1 MPSSFQGGSSFEETL
16 KAFQTIVEKYAEQM
30 KALDPSNPVD
40 PDLIVKR
47 LRALGV
53 SSDEHLRRLKHEDIE
68 ACFPTVLGQKPSLLV
83 REIADMFRGKGR
95 PTNGTPVIPV
105 GVSEKAASKMTAE
118 ELVSSYNPLEAENP
132 VGKRLQ
138 SLSRGEAFLVFD
150 QNGLLDVDCSLQ
162 LLAEL
167 VQGHQGRTNFLH
179 PRGEVVEVHKVG
191 YRPPVFVDENPIYQG
206 RTLRGQD
213 CDQLNRSWEGISLQ
227 VRQLVRLIVEL
238 REVDVVGPGGRDS
251 AHNLMNLALEAN
263 AFKTLQQRYPTAAL
277 KFKNLEVLGKLPTM
291 RAVLVSSGSHGK
303 RGPFDNA
310 KRVGA

>member
-1 MPSSFQGGSSFEETL
+1 MPSSFQGDSSFEETL
-16 KAFQTIVEKYAEQM
+16 RAFQTLVEKYAEQM
-30 KALDPSNPVD
+30 KDLDPSNPVD

-53 SSDEHLRRLKHEDIE
+53 TSDEHLRRLKHEDIE

-95 PTNGTPVIPV
+95 VSATTPAIPV
-105 GVSEKAASKMTAE
+105 GVSDRAASRMTAE
-118 ELVSSYNPLEAENP
+118 ELVASYNPLETDNA

-150 QNGLLDVDCSLQ
+150 QNGLLDVDCSLL
-162 LLAEL
+162 LLAEI
-167 VQGHQGRTNFLH
+167 VQGHAGRVSFLH
-179 PRGEVVEVHKVG
+179 PNGEVVEVHKIG

-213 CDQLNRSWEGISLQ
+213 CDQLNRSWDGIPLQ
-227 VRQLVRLIVEL
+227 VRQLVRLIVES

-263 AFKTLQQRYPTAAL
+263 AFKTLKQRYPTAAL
-277 KFKNLEVLGKLPTM
+277 KFKSLESSGKLPTM